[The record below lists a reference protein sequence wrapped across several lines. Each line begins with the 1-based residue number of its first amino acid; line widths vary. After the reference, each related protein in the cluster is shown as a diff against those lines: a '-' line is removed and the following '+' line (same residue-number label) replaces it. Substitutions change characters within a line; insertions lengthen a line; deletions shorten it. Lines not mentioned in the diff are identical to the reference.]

1 MIHCCAIYI
10 HVVDT
15 LQYNSEFKAPGCAKH
30 RPSLIWECIALEEK
44 TKKHVHFNSDAFPR
58 GKMPRLN
65 WSLHMFAIQQPS
77 RALKWI
83 DVKRNKFFKKSL
95 APLLMLENST
105 DPSNLRE
112 ITLTGETHTHTHTS
126 QIRKYAR
133 EAPATQLSLKEAE
146 NTANLQ
152 FKVKLG
158 QRPVNLKL
166 FLCLMS
172 AKISS

>member
-15 LQYNSEFKAPGCAKH
+15 LQYNSAFKAPGCAKH
-30 RPSLIWECIALEEK
+30 PPSLIWECIALEEK

-77 RALKWI
+77 RELKWI

-112 ITLTGETHTHTHTS
+112 ITLTGETHTHTHTHITDS
-126 QIRKYAR
+126 EVSGHSIIFERSRKYCKPPVQSETRA
-133 EAPATQLSLKEAE
+133 EASEFKTVSLP
-146 NTANLQ
+146 
-152 FKVKLG
+152 FV
-158 QRPVNLKL
+158 
-166 FLCLMS
+166 C
-172 AKISS
+172 